1 MPTWKKVVV
10 SGSAISQLNN
20 DANYLQSTGAGIVS
34 SSAQTIANVA
44 AGGAGI
50 VSSSGNIATLGAGIV
65 SASGNIAAL
74 GAGII
79 SASAQLADDFLDTL
93 GDGVISASAQVD
105 HDATTNFVANEHID
119 HTSVS
124 ITAGDGLTGG
134 GDISSTRTINVVG
147 GDGITANADDIAVD
161 ATVLRTTGDAVIS
174 ASAEGST
181 QGTIAL
187 NGVEVNVGGMAT
199 GDSPQFTGINVGHAS
214 DTTIT
219 RVSAGKIAVEGNNIL
234 LANEGIVSASGN
246 IVALG
251 ANIVSSSAQ
260 TILNVAAGGAGI
272 VSASAGI
279 ANLGAGIVSASG
291 NVAALGA
298 GIISASAEGDAQ
310 GQVKFNGVNVDV
322 NAMGTGDSPTFANLT
337 LSGNLT
343 VSGTTTTVDSTT
355 LDIGDNIIS
364 LNGVGSN
371 LGGIAVND
379 GPASGSLLWNG
390 TDNRWVAGATGS
402 ESAVLTAL
410 GYGVIS
416 SSAQI
421 DIHST
426 DGYVANEHIDH
437 SGVTITAGAG
447 LTGGGDITA
456 TRTLNVVG
464 GDGITANA
472 DDIAVDATV
481 LRTTGGAV
489 MSGSAQTVENL
500 VNQDVDLGTG
510 DITAVSAS
518 FDSVGDKDTIYTG
531 SFRGDGSALTGIT
544 SVSEEAIADLG
555 IGIVS
560 SSQGIVNFGAN
571 IVSSSAQ
578 TILNVAAGGAGIVSA
593 SAGVANLGANIVSSS
608 AQVVS
613 LVEAGSDSNTFTDAD
628 HSKLDG
634 IEASADVTDTAN
646 VTAAGAVMDSEVTN
660 LAFVKGLTSGIS
672 DGNVLTANDAVADD
686 DFLRINGT
694 EVEGLSAAEV
704 RTAINVED
712 GADVTDTANV
722 TAAGAVMDSELT
734 NEAAVKAINQGL
746 ATSDNPTFGNLTLS
760 GNLTVSGTTT
770 TVDSTTLNIGDN
782 IIALNG
788 VGSNLGGIAVNDGP
802 ASGSLL
808 WNGTDNR
815 WVAGATGSE
824 SAVLTAL
831 GYGVLS
837 GSAQIAADIS
847 GSFVS
852 ASDSLSSR
860 IDNITST
867 FDIAGDEGSNDTV
880 TTGQTLTFAGDNSIT
895 TTISDNTVTF
905 TLGDGVVSSSAG
917 IANLGAGI
925 VSASAGVANLGAGI
939 VSGSS
944 IASAAQGEVA
954 LTTNG
959 VAAGAVDLGLQ
970 TSDSPQFAGVNVG
983 HASDTT
989 ITRTSAGVIAV
1000 EGNKVLLN
1008 NEGVVSASA
1017 GIANLGAGI
1026 VSASGNV
1033 AALGANI
1040 VSSSAQTILNVA
1052 AGGAGI
1058 VSASVLSS
1066 PSQGTA
1072 RLAINGVNTDADLGL
1087 QAGDSPTFA
1096 NLTLTGDLTVTG
1108 DRVEQQVTNLAV
1120 EDQFILI
1127 NSGASAQDAGLV
1139 FDGTGASF
1147 GWDQSEGRFAFD
1159 RAGST
1164 ANQTTMTS
1172 DAYVAAVAVS
1182 ESDTNYQKDGNIFV
1196 SASGDAF
1203 IYVT

>member
-174 ASAEGST
+174 ASAEGSA

-187 NGVEVNVGGMAT
+187 NGVDVNINGMQT
-199 GDSPQFTGINVGHAS
+199 DDSPQFSTLEVGNAS
-214 DTTIT
+214 DTTIS
-219 RVSAGKIAVEGNNIL
+219 RAAAGQIAVEGNNL
-234 LANEGIVSASGN
+234 LRANVDNVLSGSAQIAEDISGSLSAAAIVD
-246 IVALG
+246 LG
-251 ANIVSSSAQ
+251 ANIVSSSNQ
-260 TILNVAAGGAGI
+260 VFAG
-272 VSASAGI
+272 
-279 ANLGAGIVSASG
+279 SG
-291 NVAALGA
+291 LL
-298 GIISASAEGDAQ
+298 SASAEGDAQ
-310 GQVKFNGVNVDV
+310 GQLKFNGVNVDV
-322 NAMGTGDSPTFANLT
+322 NGMQTGDSPTFTNLT

-364 LNGVGSN
+364 LNGIGSN

-390 TDNRWVAGATGS
+390 TDNRWIAGATGS

-410 GYGVIS
+410 GYGVVS
-416 SSAQI
+416 QSAQI

-437 SGVTITAGAG
+437 SGVTITAGDG

-481 LRTTGGAV
+481 LRTTGDAV

-518 FDSVGDKDTIYTG
+518 FDYVGDKDTIYTG
-531 SFRGDGSALTGIT
+531 SFRGDGSSLTGIT

-578 TILNVAAGGAGIVSA
+578 TIAHVAAGGAGIVS
-593 SAGVANLGANIVSSS
+593 SS
-608 AQVVS
+608 Q
-613 LVEAGSDSNTFTDAD
+613 
-628 HSKLDG
+628 
-634 IEASADVTDTAN
+634 
-646 VTAAGAVMDSEVTN
+646 
-660 LAFVKGLTSGIS
+660 
-672 DGNVLTANDAVADD
+672 
-686 DFLRINGT
+686 
-694 EVEGLSAAEV
+694 
-704 RTAINVED
+704 
-712 GADVTDTANV
+712 
-722 TAAGAVMDSELT
+722 
-734 NEAAVKAINQGL
+734 
-746 ATSDNPTFGNLTLS
+746 
-760 GNLTVSGTTT
+760 
-770 TVDSTTLNIGDN
+770 
-782 IIALNG
+782 
-788 VGSNLGGIAVNDGP
+788 
-802 ASGSLL
+802 
-808 WNGTDNR
+808 
-815 WVAGATGSE
+815 
-824 SAVLTAL
+824 
-831 GYGVLS
+831 
-837 GSAQIAADIS
+837 
-847 GSFVS
+847 
-852 ASDSLSSR
+852 
-860 IDNITST
+860 
-867 FDIAGDEGSNDTV
+867 
-880 TTGQTLTFAGDNSIT
+880 
-895 TTISDNTVTF
+895 
-905 TLGDGVVSSSAG
+905 
-917 IANLGAGI
+917 GI
-925 VSASAGVANLGAGI
+925 VN
-939 VSGSS
+939 
-944 IASAAQGEVA
+944 
-954 LTTNG
+954 
-959 VAAGAVDLGLQ
+959 
-970 TSDSPQFAGVNVG
+970 
-983 HASDTT
+983 
-989 ITRTSAGVIAV
+989 
-1000 EGNKVLLN
+1000 
-1008 NEGVVSASA
+1008 
-1017 GIANLGAGI
+1017 
-1026 VSASGNV
+1026 
-1033 AALGANI
+1033 LGANI

-1058 VSASVLSS
+1058 VSSS
-1066 PSQGTA
+1066 AGVANLGAGIVSGSSIGSSAQGEVALTT
-1072 RLAINGVNTDADLGL
+1072 NGVAAAAIDLGL
-1087 QAGDSPTFA
+1087 QTSDSPQFAGIEVGNASDTTLTRASAGVLAVEGNNLLRANVDNVVSSSAQVTAGSGFISASAEGDAQGQIKLNGVNVDVNAMGTGDSPTFTNLTLSGNLTVSGTTTTVDSTTLDIGDNIISLNGIGSNLDGIAVNDGPASGSLLWNGTDNRWIAGATGSESAVLTALGYGVVSQSAQIDIHSTDGYVANEHIDHTSVDITAGDGLTGGGDISATRTLAVGAGDGISVAADAVAVDATVLRTTGDGVLSGSAQIATDISGSFVSASDALGTRIDNITSTFDIAGDAGSNDTVTTGQTLTFTGDNSITTTISDNTVTFTIGDGVVSSSAGIANLGAGIVSASGNIATLGAGIVSASGNVAALGADIVSSSAQIADDISGSLSATAVANLGASIVSASTLASASQGTLTHTINGVATTVPLGVNASDSPTFA
-1096 NLTLTGDLTVTG
+1096 NLTITGDLTVTG

-1147 GWDQSEGRFAFD
+1147 GWDQSEARFAFD

-1164 ANQTTMTS
+1164 ANQTTITP
-1172 DAYVAAVAVS
+1172 DAYIAAVALDD
-1182 ESDTNYQKDGNIFV
+1182 SDANYQKDGNIFV
-1196 SASGDAF
+1196 SSSGDAF
-1203 IYVT
+1203 IYVS